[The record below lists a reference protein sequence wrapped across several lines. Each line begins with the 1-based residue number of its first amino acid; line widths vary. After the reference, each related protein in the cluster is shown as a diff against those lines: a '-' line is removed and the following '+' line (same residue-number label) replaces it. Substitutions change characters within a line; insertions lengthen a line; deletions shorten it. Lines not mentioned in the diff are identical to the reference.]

1 MNILTRA
8 PLALALS
15 LPLAA
20 QGVSLDK
27 QGGALPG
34 TTTFPIAGTAGD
46 QYFLLMSGI
55 EQTTPVPSL
64 GSRSPSRRI

>member
-27 QGGALPG
+27 QGGALP
-34 TTTFPIAGTAGD
+34 
-46 QYFLLMSGI
+46 
-55 EQTTPVPSL
+55 
-64 GSRSPSRRI
+64 